1 MATLGAPGNTPNS
14 TVDANAF
21 AKCSPSIRTNI
32 RKCGTVTQMNAAVM
46 TLPELTSIFQ
56 KSTDFRVMEAL
67 FMHDFEINMC
77 ESVQNGLYDF
87 MMAQKVNLQGKL
99 SSRRLN
105 SGLLEISPYVM
116 ARQYSPINNAYWS
129 ATSGATTNNNPS
141 GTDWSVRVASTTNI
155 PADIASFPTGQRV
168 YIDGKSTGGS
178 ATRTAWKVYSAT
190 LAADGSYVTLVLTS
204 QNKGSNLLPF
214 LGDKLGHPATGILRR
229 GTPNVTSYE
238 KFCVEPPTYN
248 NNKNVPFWVEWT
260 RNATCKSS
268 LYDKWRSLVLAD
280 NPLYKEF
287 YDLDEIEKNKQIGA
301 DWQRR
306 LVDNFFWGKP
316 LQYQTLSTYDQLEQ
330 IAAFDGTSLNMGV
343 DGGAI
348 VGRRANA
355 VGIYEQLAECDRIAD
370 AQGQQLNLPA
380 LFVELYNMM
389 RVRKGN
395 GHPNPKVFDLF
406 TDSVTAELINQ
417 AMILYYKA
425 KSGQQLMYT
434 YPADHA
440 PKTAEFGF
448 NFRSYV
454 LFWPE
459 GVTINII
466 SHDYFDDWR
475 AATISVL
482 GANDNTSRVLWVL
495 DFTGIYPGIL
505 SSKRKTQMTGDLQT
519 LASISNDFRCVMEVP
534 TKETTLTEVGYTVVV
549 ECPASNLI
557 IENFSS
563 AVPEYATQ
571 VGNYP
576 ASATSTTSSTAFGG

>member
-1 MATLGAPGNTPNS
+1 MPLGTPGTTPSSAVN
-14 TVDANAF
+14 ANAF
-21 AKCSPSIRTNI
+21 AKCSPAISNNI
-32 RKCGTVTQMNAAVM
+32 RQCGTVTQMNAAVM
-46 TLPELTSIFQ
+46 TLPELTNIFQ
-56 KSTDFRVMEAL
+56 KSSDFRVMEGL
-67 FMHDFEINMC
+67 FMHDFEIKMC
-77 ESVQNGLYDF
+77 EAVQNGLYDF
-87 MMAQKVNLQGKL
+87 LMSQKVSMQSKL
-99 SSRRLN
+99 STRRVN
-105 SGLLEISPYVM
+105 SGLLEISPYIL
-116 ARQYSPINNAYWS
+116 ARQHSPINNAYWGV
-129 ATSGATTNNNPS
+129 TNGATTNNNPA

-155 PADIASFPTGQRV
+155 PADVNSFPVGERV

-178 ATRTAWKVYSAT
+178 ATRTAWAVYSAT
-190 LAADGSYVTLVLTS
+190 LSTDGTYITLILTS
-204 QNKGSNLLPF
+204 QNKGSNLLPY
-214 LGDKLGHPATGILRR
+214 LGDKLGHPVTGILRR
-229 GTPNVTSYE
+229 GTNNVTSYE
-238 KFCVEPPTYN
+238 KFCVEPPSYLN
-248 NNKNVPFWVEWT
+248 WKNVPCWVEWT
-260 RNATCKSS
+260 RNAVCKSS
-268 LYDKWRSLVLAD
+268 LYDNWRKLVLAD

-287 YDLDEIEKNKQIGA
+287 YDLDDIEKNKQIGA

-316 LQYQTLSTYDQLEQ
+316 LQYQTLSTYDQLPQ
-330 IAAFDGTSLNMGV
+330 IPAFDGTALGLGV
-343 DGGAI
+343 NGGAI

-395 GHPNPKVFDLF
+395 GSKNAKMFDLF

-417 AMILYYKA
+417 AMVLYYKA
-425 KSGQQLMYT
+425 KSGNQLQYT
-434 YPADHA
+434 YEANQT

-475 AATISVL
+475 AATLSTL

-495 DFTGIYPGIL
+495 DFTGIYPGII
-505 SSKRKTQMTGDLQT
+505 SSSRVSQTTGDLKT
-519 LASISNDFRCVMEVP
+519 LAAVNDSFRCVMAVP
-534 TKETTLTEVGYTVVV
+534 SMETTLTEVGYTVVV
-549 ECPASNLI
+549 DCPASNLI
-557 IENFSS
+557 IENFSG

-576 ASATSTTSSTAFGG
+576 ASNTSTTSSTAFGG